1 LQENGSAG
9 ESTTEAKDFK
19 RTMSWR
25 KSDQVNEVRDGLN
38 GKAIAPLNVSA
49 TGELKTVAVD
59 KIVEPEVAAL
69 PGVPEKMVAEG
80 QLIRHARLRSKRH
93 KTSLHT

>member
-1 LQENGSAG
+1 LQQNGSAG
-9 ESTTEAKDFK
+9 EATTEAKGFM

-25 KSDQVNEVRDGLN
+25 KSDEVRDGLN
-38 GKAIAPLNVSA
+38 GKAIAPLNGSA
-49 TGELKTVAVD
+49 TGELKTVALD

-69 PGVPEKMVAEG
+69 PGVPEKMVADG

-93 KTSLHT
+93 KTGLHA